1 MVILGIT
8 GGIGSGKSYISS
20 LLHKQMNV
28 PVYDCDT
35 EAKRLICEDDTIRQK
50 LTELAGASVYRNG
63 ELQKNVL
70 ADYLFASQQHVQQVN
85 AIVHPAVR
93 KDIGKWVKQQD
104 SPVVA
109 VESAILYESG
119 FDTLVDKVLFV
130 KAPLELRIQ
139 RSMKRDGS
147 TREQVEAR
155 IGMQQSEQQQKKADF
170 VIDNGTEGKK
180 DLLDVLQG
188 VLKKITVNQT
198 ET

>member
-70 ADYLFASQQHVQQVN
+70 ADYLFSSQQHVQQVN

-180 DLLDVLQG
+180 DLLDALQG
-188 VLKKITVNQT
+188 MLKKITVNQT

>member
-180 DLLDVLQG
+180 DLLDALQG
-188 VLKKITVNQT
+188 MLKKITVNQT

>member
-20 LLHKQMNV
+20 LLREQMNV

-50 LTELAGASVYRNG
+50 LTELAGASVYKNG

-109 VESAILYESG
+109 VESAIYRIISSASSG
-119 FDTLVDKVLFV
+119 LGLQRTAILPSFIVNSIGAIFISSHLF
-130 KAPLELRIQ
+130 
-139 RSMKRDGS
+139 
-147 TREQVEAR
+147 
-155 IGMQQSEQQQKKADF
+155 
-170 VIDNGTEGKK
+170 
-180 DLLDVLQG
+180 
-188 VLKKITVNQT
+188 
-198 ET
+198 

>member
-70 ADYLFASQQHVQQVN
+70 ADYLFSSQQHVQQVN

-130 KAPLELRIQ
+130 NAPLELRIQ

-180 DLLDVLQG
+180 GLLDALQG
-188 VLKKITVNQT
+188 MLKKITVNQT

>member
-20 LLHKQMNV
+20 LLRKQMNV

-119 FDTLVDKVLFV
+119 FYTLVDKVLFV

-180 DLLDVLQG
+180 DLLDALQG

>member
-20 LLHKQMNV
+20 LLRKQMNV

-130 KAPLELRIQ
+130 NAPLELRIQ

-180 DLLDVLQG
+180 DLLDALQG